1 MNLNRKLKNNL
12 ETNDNENTNTK
23 NMWYNKSSFKRYI
36 HSDIDL
42 ALKKNKDWKINKFF
56 DKGKISSKQPNLAP
70 KISRKRKI
78 NKTYGQQKGGSNKG
92 QRRILLKFRLKNRKK
107 NQ

>member
-23 NMWYNKSSFKRYI
+23 NMWCNKSSFKRYI

-42 ALKKNKDWKINKFF
+42 ALKK
-56 DKGKISSKQPNLAP
+56 KQ
-70 KISRKRKI
+70 
-78 NKTYGQQKGGSNKG
+78 G
-92 QRRILLKFRLKNRKK
+92 LKNK
-107 NQ
+107 